1 MVKELRKKIKDAEAQ
16 KIMLQMLISEYDNK
30 ARTLRNMTW
39 IPNMVPGTNELHF
52 NKWKQFSIAANK
64 KAINELHRQAIETQ
78 KYLKS
83 LQRQLNKVNYGKT
96 NSTNN

>member
-1 MVKELRKKIKDAEAQ
+1 
-16 KIMLQMLISEYDNK
+16 
-30 ARTLRNMTW
+30 MTW

-52 NKWKQFSIAANK
+52 NKWKHFSIAANK
-64 KAINELHRQAIETQ
+64 KALNELHRQAIETQ

-83 LQRQLNKVNYGKT
+83 LQRELTEINKVNYGKT

>member
-1 MVKELRKKIKDAEAQ
+1 MNIVKELRKKIKDAEAQ

-52 NKWKQFSIAANK
+52 NKWKHFSIAANK
-64 KAINELHRQAIETQ
+64 KALNELHRQAIETQ

-83 LQRQLNKVNYGKT
+83 LQRELTVMT
-96 NSTNN
+96 NAK